1 MLQSQRNRD
10 GKAVHQTAVC
20 RAFFMHIDKNF
31 AQSTVFVFTG
41 SEINLVPSNGG
52 FLGIPF
58 SPMRQDFALVLT
70 DHFNDLFG
78 DLHDRGVLFHLQLL
92 KAVTRHAI

>member
-10 GKAVHQTAVC
+10 GEAVHQTAVC
-20 RAFFMHIDKNF
+20 RAFFMHVDKNL

-41 SEINLVPSNGG
+41 SKINLVPANGG
-52 FLGIPF
+52 LLGIPF
-58 SPMRQDFALVLT
+58 SPMRQDFAPVLT

-78 DLHDRGVLFHLQLL
+78 DLHGRGFIFHLQLV
-92 KAVTRHAI
+92 KTFNRHTV